1 MKYAP
6 LPWVHLQNALHAP
19 NRRIRLVFN
28 EDGLTGDRAFAKL
41 YVGPHNMPMVNVH
54 EILEGEEGLSER
66 EKAALNIL
74 AEAGISRAFKGRFAL
89 TRAQVGRLL
98 SFAADLALEIEGK
111 GGLVQVTQP
120 AHFKS
125 VLLEAETG
133 AGMGFVAIDDDGKML
148 ESPEVI
154 GEQEAMLLVDGHH
167 LYRVAPPILPG
178 EAMALLQSAPLPIAG
193 LTTEEGE
200 AAFGAVVGLGVEL
213 SELLELGVPSE
224 PEPQIWIRALLAAAD
239 GESNF
244 GLRVHLVTEV
254 ANSDLVDEVEIPAR
268 GALAPVHALYQ
279 PGEKNEDGTAIL
291 VTRPSTLEENARM
304 ALYNLG
310 LSPAATHRGFHAGG
324 PKALNILAQL
334 VEREGIPDYIRI
346 DEDCLPRV
354 VQLPQKPILRVEHIE
369 EGRQDLLAVRLD
381 IGEEARHLAVAYD
394 DLAKA
399 ALAGQRAVALD
410 EDTIITLDPSAGKS
424 LEYLVDVLDLQD
436 SESTREI
443 GSTELALLAA
453 SLQDKVELD
462 CHADLKKHL
471 EAFNAEASDE
481 DLVVPDSIV
490 TDLRPYQVD
499 GMGWMRHLH
508 RLNLGRILADDMGLG
523 KTLMTLAMLA
533 WTKENDGPKPTL
545 VVAPT
550 SVIDV
555 WLQEAK
561 KHVSGL
567 NVIKWHG
574 LDRKKQFDDL
584 ASADLV
590 VTSYALLRRDVEEQL
605 GKVDFRY
612 LILDEAQHVKNRTT
626 EAWKAV
632 KQIRSDQRLALTGT
646 PIENR
651 VEELWSILEV
661 VTPGLFGTER
671 VFKKRYGIPI
681 AKGNQMRLEEL
692 RRRCRTVILR
702 RKKED
707 VASELPPKI
716 ETVYR
721 CDMEDDQRGLYL
733 RILAE
738 VRTDVEQA
746 LSIHRGGRARAPIL
760 AALMRL
766 RQTCCDPQLVLGKK
780 KGGEVSSAKRAL
792 FAEIIRECLASNR
805 RVVVFS
811 QFVKMQ
817 EIIHEVLKEEGVE
830 NALWLHGGSK
840 NRGDIIANFQRE
852 DGPPVIV
859 VSLKAGGTGVTLTA
873 ADTVI
878 HYDPW
883 WNPAVEDQ
891 ATDRAHRIGQ
901 DKPVHVIRLACEDTI
916 EERMLALADEKR
928 MAAES
933 VLGKDAPGPRSL
945 SLDEIRNLLDL
956 EAQSA
961 HQKKAAG

>member
-1 MKYAP
+1 
-6 LPWVHLQNALHAP
+6 
-19 NRRIRLVFN
+19 
-28 EDGLTGDRAFAKL
+28 
-41 YVGPHNMPMVNVH
+41 
-54 EILEGEEGLSER
+54 
-66 EKAALNIL
+66 
-74 AEAGISRAFKGRFAL
+74 
-89 TRAQVGRLL
+89 
-98 SFAADLALEIEGK
+98 
-111 GGLVQVTQP
+111 
-120 AHFKS
+120 
-125 VLLEAETG
+125 
-133 AGMGFVAIDDDGKML
+133 
-148 ESPEVI
+148 
-154 GEQEAMLLVDGHH
+154 
-167 LYRVAPPILPG
+167 
-178 EAMALLQSAPLPIAG
+178 
-193 LTTEEGE
+193 
-200 AAFGAVVGLGVEL
+200 
-213 SELLELGVPSE
+213 
-224 PEPQIWIRALLAAAD
+224 
-239 GESNF
+239 
-244 GLRVHLVTEV
+244 
-254 ANSDLVDEVEIPAR
+254 
-268 GALAPVHALYQ
+268 
-279 PGEKNEDGTAIL
+279 
-291 VTRPSTLEENARM
+291 M

-310 LSPAATHRGFHAGG
+310 VSAVPSRFPRRG

-334 VEREGIPDYIRI
+334 VEREASITFASTKT
-346 DEDCLPRV
+346 CPRGPAPKANPGWNTLKRAPRPV
-354 VQLPQKPILRVEHIE
+354 
-369 EGRQDLLAVRLD
+369 AVRLD

-702 RKKED
+702 RKKKTSR
-707 VASELPPKI
+707 ASFRPKSRRFTDAI
-716 ETVYR
+716 W
-721 CDMEDDQRGLYL
+721 
-733 RILAE
+733 
-738 VRTDVEQA
+738 RTTSAVCTFA
-746 LSIHRGGRARAPIL
+746 SWPKCAPMWSKRYPFTAVVGRAHPF
-760 AALMRL
+760 
-766 RQTCCDPQLVLGKK
+766 
-780 KGGEVSSAKRAL
+780 E
-792 FAEIIRECLASNR
+792 
-805 RVVVFS
+805 
-811 QFVKMQ
+811 
-817 EIIHEVLKEEGVE
+817 
-830 NALWLHGGSK
+830 
-840 NRGDIIANFQRE
+840 QR
-852 DGPPVIV
+852 
-859 VSLKAGGTGVTLTA
+859 
-873 ADTVI
+873 
-878 HYDPW
+878 
-883 WNPAVEDQ
+883 
-891 ATDRAHRIGQ
+891 
-901 DKPVHVIRLACEDTI
+901 
-916 EERMLALADEKR
+916 
-928 MAAES
+928 
-933 VLGKDAPGPRSL
+933 
-945 SLDEIRNLLDL
+945 
-956 EAQSA
+956 
-961 HQKKAAG
+961 